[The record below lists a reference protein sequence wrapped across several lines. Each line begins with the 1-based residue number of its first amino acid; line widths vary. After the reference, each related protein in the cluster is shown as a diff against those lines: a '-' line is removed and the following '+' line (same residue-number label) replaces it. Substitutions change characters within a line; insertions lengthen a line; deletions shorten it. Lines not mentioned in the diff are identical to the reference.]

1 MSPRNTP
8 SSIFRFFF
16 NESTVLAVI
25 ALNALAV
32 FFGAFP
38 EIPQPWHFILQSVDY
53 ACLIYFV
60 VELIAKVAAFGFPQ
74 YWKNLWNRLDFFI
87 VLVSLPLLAQ
97 PPWVEYTL
105 GFLAIA
111 PLLRLGRFLRFVR
124 VMKVIPN
131 SSHIWRGSAR
141 ALRASVGVFFCL
153 LTLNLVLALGANML
167 FGKTLEEFENPLIAS
182 YTLFKVFTVEGW
194 FEIPDKLAANPNAD
208 AMDVIALRLYMVF
221 SVLIGGILGL
231 SLANAVFVDE
241 MVNDNTEELERQVAE
256 LSEEIRSLREEVRA
270 ALKR

>member
-1 MSPRNTP
+1 MP
-8 SSIFRFFF
+8 SYRKNSLLFRLLFGD
-16 NESTVLAVI
+16 SMVLSVI
-25 ALNALAV
+25 GINALAV

-38 EIPQPWHFILQSVDY
+38 EFHPRLIGLFQWIDY
-53 ACLIYFV
+53 LCLVYFV
-60 VELIAKVAAFGFPQ
+60 VELLAKLWTFGIRQ
-74 YWKNLWNRLDFFI
+74 YWSSMWNRLDFFI

-124 VMKVIPN
+124 VMRVVPN
-131 SSHIWRGSAR
+131 SSHVWRGSAR

-153 LTLNLVLALGANML
+153 LTLNLVLALGANLL
-167 FGKTLEEFENPLIAS
+167 FGKALEEFENPLIAS

-194 FEIPDKLAANPNAD
+194 YEIPDKLAANPEAD
-208 AMDVIALRLYMVF
+208 QTDVVILRLYMVF
-221 SVLIGGILGL
+221 SVTVGGILGL

-256 LSEEIRSLREEVRA
+256 LSDEIRSLREEIRA
-270 ALKR
+270 AIKR